1 MESHPPKLN
10 NTRQLR
16 KPPCLYNSLLD
27 AQEENKRL
35 SLSLR
40 IREFQMERQARMREL
55 FGD

>member
-35 SLSLR
+35 YP
-40 IREFQMERQARMREL
+40 
-55 FGD
+55 